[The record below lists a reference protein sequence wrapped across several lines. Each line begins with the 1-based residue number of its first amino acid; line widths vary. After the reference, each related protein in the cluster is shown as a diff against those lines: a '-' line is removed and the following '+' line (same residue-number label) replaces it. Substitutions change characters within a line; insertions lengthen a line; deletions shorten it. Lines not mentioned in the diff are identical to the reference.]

1 MAISDKTIDAV
12 KSLPISEV
20 LIGEGVAVKRVGREG
35 VCHCVWHEDTNP
47 SLTISDQKGFL
58 FCHVC
63 RASGDSINYIK
74 TKFGLSFRE
83 AVERIASKNGIQVA
97 YVDENSEDYERR
109 RKERED
115 AYDTV
120 NKKQS
125 LYRQQLAESQRAKD
139 FIKSRKILPATSRE
153 FALGYDKRRNRL
165 TVPIH
170 NSSGKLVGFTG
181 RSIGGE
187 KPKYV
192 NTENNVIFNKSDI
205 VFNEYRA
212 LESIREAGECVFV
225 EGHIDVI
232 MFHQHGIRNVVAL
245 QGTASPD
252 AAVLNRL
259 VKRTKRFV
267 LCMDGDEGGRQAVAK
282 FLAATESL
290 SLSGK
295 LDVRIVTLPDGKD
308 PDDCLKEDIDMR
320 SLVANAQNWIDWMLD
335 KWLDTLDFND
345 SVKINEV
352 EKRIM
357 ELLSRISSQSL
368 RTHYFDKAALR
379 LAQNKQNLAFQI
391 AKNFHESSPYKLKVK
406 SWDKPDFLQTRKNVE
421 RRLLRLYIHNPS
433 YRFMLE
439 PMMDRLYFPEMI
451 WLWARIKEAEMYGN
465 DDNVHLI
472 VMAMLLVAE
481 PQFLQQLRPLLVP
494 TIYVSD
500 NPNIV
505 AHIETVMMQ
514 DVKEKEI

>member
-1 MAISDKTIDAV
+1 LAISDKTIDAV

-47 SLTISDQKGFL
+47 SLTISDQKGFV

-97 YVDENSEDYERR
+97 YVDENSEEYERR
-109 RKERED
+109 RKEREE
-115 AYDTV
+115 AYDIV

-125 LYRQQLAESQRAKD
+125 SYRQQLAESQRAKD

-267 LCMDGDEGGRQAVAK
+267 LCMDGDEGGRQAVGK

-320 SLVANAQNWIDWMLD
+320 SLVANAQN
-335 KWLDTLDFND
+335 
-345 SVKINEV
+345 
-352 EKRIM
+352 
-357 ELLSRISSQSL
+357 
-368 RTHYFDKAALR
+368 
-379 LAQNKQNLAFQI
+379 
-391 AKNFHESSPYKLKVK
+391 
-406 SWDKPDFLQTRKNVE
+406 
-421 RRLLRLYIHNPS
+421 
-433 YRFMLE
+433 
-439 PMMDRLYFPEMI
+439 
-451 WLWARIKEAEMYGN
+451 
-465 DDNVHLI
+465 
-472 VMAMLLVAE
+472 
-481 PQFLQQLRPLLVP
+481 
-494 TIYVSD
+494 
-500 NPNIV
+500 
-505 AHIETVMMQ
+505 
-514 DVKEKEI
+514 